1 MHWLAGLDE
10 AAKIQ
15 AMKQKRESES
25 SSNEAARTDQDVPLV
40 PANLDKLKSQLGEL
54 LSPKDN
60 EQNQIAD
67 DRTDPKS

>member
-1 MHWLAGLDE
+1 LHWLAGLDE

-25 SSNEAARTDQDVPLV
+25 SSNEAARTDQDAPLV

-54 LSPKDN
+54 LTPKDN
-60 EQNQIAD
+60 EQKQIAQ
-67 DRTDPKS
+67 DRTEPKS